1 METNFIRLYVTN
13 FALQGDQILIKCSIS
28 RPYLQYHNALCLMF
42 RFTRK
47 SMLGIFSL
55 KIQNLKCLFNSIS
68 IDKVSMIWNEVK
80 YQANNYFI
88 LKPFPSIEILTRFFL
103 ITLNL
108 CNFVGVL
115 SDSTDREFSPWLVIH
130 LKIYVFIIEIVME
143 DRRTQKH
150 IIIRKTHFF
159 PNLG

>member
-55 KIQNLKCLFNSIS
+55 KIQNLKCL
-68 IDKVSMIWNEVK
+68 
-80 YQANNYFI
+80 
-88 LKPFPSIEILTRFFL
+88 L
-103 ITLNL
+103 I
-108 CNFVGVL
+108 VL
-115 SDSTDREFSPWLVIH
+115 MLESWKLF
-130 LKIYVFIIEIVME
+130 Y
-143 DRRTQKH
+143 
-150 IIIRKTHFF
+150 
-159 PNLG
+159 